1 MGVKRG
7 ASYTKPVL
15 LGIIAFVEHF
25 HVAGESVQPLQYY
38 CKSIPLLYIV
48 DERRLINQLVKIC
61 NEPYVG

>member
-7 ASYTKPVL
+7 ASYTN
-15 LGIIAFVEHF
+15 AWFVEHF

-61 NEPYVG
+61 NEPYM